1 MRDYKVF
8 SVVAVVGAL
17 AVMQVSVA
25 PAWAKKASTQAQT
38 TSQPA
43 QPRQTAQAPQPNNC
57 PGGVS
62 KGCGPG
68 TCRCP

>member
-17 AVMQVSVA
+17 AIMQVSVDA
-25 PAWAKKASTQAQT
+25 AWAKKTSAQAQ

-43 QPRQTAQAPQPNNC
+43 KPRQEAQAPQSNNC
-57 PGGVS
+57 PGGVA

-68 TCRCP
+68 SCRCP

>member
-8 SVVAVVGAL
+8 SVITVVGAL
-17 AVMQVSVA
+17 AAMQGSVDA
-25 PAWAKKASTQAQT
+25 AWAKKASTQAQT
-38 TSQPA
+38 ST
-43 QPRQTAQAPQPNNC
+43 QPRQEAQAPQPNNC

-68 TCRCP
+68 ACRCP

>member
-17 AVMQVSVA
+17 AIMQASVDA
-25 PAWAKKASTQAQT
+25 AWAKKASQT
-38 TSQPA
+38 TAQPA
-43 QPRQTAQAPQPNNC
+43 QPRQVVQAPQPNSC

-62 KGCGPG
+62 KSCGPG
-68 TCRCP
+68 SCRC